1 MGQKT
6 NPIGNRLGIIR
17 GWESNWYGGKNYGDM
32 IAEDEI
38 IRKYIF
44 TRLSTA
50 SVSRV
55 IIERTLKLITITI
68 TTARPGIIIGKA
80 GQEVDKL
87 KEELKKLSKK
97 DVQLNIVEI
106 KRPELEAQ
114 LVASSIARQIEGRI
128 SYRRAIKM
136 AIAATMRMNAE
147 GIKIQISGRL
157 NGAEMARSE
166 TYKEGRIPLSTFR
179 ADIDYALVEAHTTY
193 GRLGVKVWIMKG
205 EVYGKRE
212 LSPLVGLSLASSKNK
227 GNKQRRR

>member
-17 GWESNWYGGKNYGDM
+17 GWESNWYGGKSFGNM
-32 IAEDEI
+32 IAEDDK

-44 TRLSTA
+44 TRLAKA

-55 IIERTLKLITITI
+55 IIERTLKLVTITI

-87 KEELKKLSKK
+87 KEELKKLSGK
-97 DVQLNIVEI
+97 DIQLNIVEI

-114 LVASSIARQIEGRI
+114 LVASSIARQIENRI
-128 SYRRAIKM
+128 SFRRAIKM
-136 AIAATMRMNAE
+136 SIAATMRMNAE
-147 GIKIQISGRL
+147 GIKVQISGRL
-157 NGAEMARSE
+157 NGAEMARTE
-166 TYKEGRIPLSTFR
+166 AYKEGRIPLSTFR

-212 LSPLVGLSLASSKNK
+212 LSPLVGLSMVKKKKN
-227 GNKQRRR
+227 NKQRRR